1 MATSFDLGGL
11 LGSAF
16 GGDEYGDLL
25 TPAQQSA
32 IQQRALLSA
41 ASALL
46 QAGAPSTTRTSLG
59 QALGAALTAGQTGAE
74 RAQQSALTGML
85 TRQKLEEA
93 RREQEAAESFRQFL
107 TGGGAGGAEAGA
119 VTPAQALALPGMA
132 AGPTVARAEMIGQP
146 MPQAMAATGQP
157 TQSVL
162 QNLSPEQRTLLSR
175 LKPTQGIQEL
185 MRISAQASEFGE
197 AKPEVVNG
205 RPAMVQYN
213 KLGQRRVVEGTPMS
227 AIEFG
232 EARPEVVNGE
242 LVMVQYNKQGER
254 RIVKD
259 VMPAS
264 AAEWSE
270 PKAEVRDGKTVMVQY
285 NKAGQSRVTGSL
297 PYEAPPV
304 DIRAAEYISGQSLA
318 GTGPSGMATVGQYRR
333 QAAPVTNVDVRMPG
347 TQQFLGGVGTDIAQ
361 TLGNLTS
368 QARAANETLAT
379 IERIR
384 PALGSAVT
392 GPAAEYRTTMLR
404 IGQQLGVAGQ
414 NEAERLSNTR
424 TLVQGLAQLE
434 LEAAAGMRG
443 QGALTEG
450 ERAILRRAAAGD
462 QTLSAPELTSA
473 MNAAE
478 KVANRRIATQQ
489 QYLEQARQIP
499 GFQQFAPLYQVTP
512 PQGAGGGRGGAP
524 SMTNAIEA
532 EILRRQQAQQ
542 PRGR

>member
-74 RAQQSALTGML
+74 KAQQSALTGML

-259 VMPAS
+259 VQPAS

-270 PKAEVRDGKTVMVQY
+270 PKAEVRDGKTVMIQY
-285 NKAGQSRVTGSL
+285 NKAGQSRIVPGSQ

-361 TLGNLTS
+361 TLGNLTT
-368 QARAANETLAT
+368 QARAANDTLAT

-384 PALGSAVT
+384 PALGTAVT

-404 IGQQLGVAGQ
+404 IGQQLGVSGQ

-462 QTLSAPELTSA
+462 QTLSAPELTAA

-489 QYLEQARQIP
+489 QYLEQAKQIP

-512 PQGAGGGRGGAP
+512 PQGAGGGAP
-524 SMTNAIEA
+524 SITNAIDA
-532 EILRRQQAQQ
+532 ELQMRRQAQQ

>member
-1 MATSFDLGGL
+1 
-11 LGSAF
+11 
-16 GGDEYGDLL
+16 
-25 TPAQQSA
+25 
-32 IQQRALLSA
+32 
-41 ASALL
+41 
-46 QAGAPSTTRTSLG
+46 
-59 QALGAALTAGQTGAE
+59 
-74 RAQQSALTGML
+74 ML

-93 RREQEAAESFRQFL
+93 RREQESAESFRQFL

-259 VMPAS
+259 VQPAS

-270 PKAEVRDGKTVMVQY
+270 PKAEVRDGKTVMIQY
-285 NKAGQSRVTGSL
+285 NKAGQSRIVPGSQ

-347 TQQFLGGVGTDIAQ
+347 TQQFLGGVGADIAQ
-361 TLGNLTS
+361 TLGNLTT
-368 QARAANETLAT
+368 QARAATDTLST

-414 NEAERLSNTR
+414 NETERLSNTR
-424 TLVQGLAQLE
+424 TLVQGLAQME
-434 LEAAAGMRG
+434 LDAAAAMRG
-443 QGALTEG
+443 QGTLTND

-462 QTLSAPELTSA
+462 QTLSAPELTAA

-499 GFQQFAPLYQVTP
+499 GFQQFAPLYQVAP

-524 SMTNAIEA
+524 SITNAIDA
-532 EILRRQQAQQ
+532 ELQMRRQAQQ

>member
-25 TPAQQSA
+25 TPTQQSA
-32 IQQRALLSA
+32 IQQRGLLSA

-46 QAGAPSTTRTSLG
+46 QAGGPSTTRTSLG
-59 QALGAALTAGQTGAE
+59 QALGAALQAGQAGAQQ
-74 RAQQSALTGML
+74 AQQSALTGML

-107 TGGGAGGAEAGA
+107 TGGGAGGAETGA
-119 VTPAQALALPGMA
+119 VTPAQALALPNMA

-146 MPQAMAATGQP
+146 MPQAMAASGQP
-157 TQSVL
+157 MQSVL
-162 QNLSPEQRTLLSR
+162 RSLSPEQRTLLSQ

-185 MRISAQASEFGE
+185 LRVSAQASEFGE
-197 AKPEVVNG
+197 AKPEVVDG
-205 RPAMVQYN
+205 RPVMVQYN

-232 EARPEVVNGE
+232 EAKPEVVNGE

-361 TLGNLTS
+361 TLGNLTG

-462 QTLSAPELTSA
+462 QTLSAPELTAA

-512 PQGAGGGRGGAP
+512 FQGAGGGRGGAP

-532 EILRRQQAQQ
+532 ELQRRQQAQQ
-542 PRGR
+542 QRGR

>member
-1 MATSFDLGGL
+1 
-11 LGSAF
+11 
-16 GGDEYGDLL
+16 
-25 TPAQQSA
+25 
-32 IQQRALLSA
+32 
-41 ASALL
+41 
-46 QAGAPSTTRTSLG
+46 
-59 QALGAALTAGQTGAE
+59 
-74 RAQQSALTGML
+74 
-85 TRQKLEEA
+85 
-93 RREQEAAESFRQFL
+93 
-107 TGGGAGGAEAGA
+107 
-119 VTPAQALALPGMA
+119 
-132 AGPTVARAEMIGQP
+132 
-146 MPQAMAATGQP
+146 
-157 TQSVL
+157 
-162 QNLSPEQRTLLSR
+162 
-175 LKPTQGIQEL
+175 
-185 MRISAQASEFGE
+185 
-197 AKPEVVNG
+197 
-205 RPAMVQYN
+205 MVQYN

-259 VMPAS
+259 VQPAS

-270 PKAEVRDGKTVMVQY
+270 PKAEVRDGKTVMIQY
-285 NKAGQSRVTGSL
+285 NKAGQSRIVPGSQ

-347 TQQFLGGVGTDIAQ
+347 TQQFLGGVGADIAQ
-361 TLGNLTS
+361 TLGNLTT
-368 QARAANETLAT
+368 QARAATDTLST

-414 NEAERLSNTR
+414 NETERLSNTR
-424 TLVQGLAQLE
+424 TLVQGLAQME
-434 LEAAAGMRG
+434 LDAAAAMRG
-443 QGALTEG
+443 QGTLTND

-462 QTLSAPELTSA
+462 QTLSAPELTAA

-499 GFQQFAPLYQVTP
+499 GFQQFAPLYQVAP

-524 SMTNAIEA
+524 SITNAIDA
-532 EILRRQQAQQ
+532 ELQMRRQAQQ